1 MRGQYTKTAV
11 AGVALALGC
20 LCAGCGSGGARAD
33 VRSVSARFSRAL
45 AAHDGVAACATLSDQ
60 ARAHLENE
68 EAKSCQEA
76 ITGLGLRPSAVR
88 RVQVYL
94 TSAKADLADGDSLY
108 LSNGSDGWRLDAAG
122 CKPEGGKP
130 ADRPYNCALET

>member
-1 MRGQYTKTAV
+1 MRVRFAKTAA
-11 AGVALALGC
+11 AGVALVLGC
-20 LCAGCGSGGARAD
+20 SCVGCGGGGARGE
-33 VRSVSARFSRAL
+33 VRLVSARFVRAL
-45 AAHDGVAACATLSDQ
+45 AADDGVAACATLSRQ

-68 EAKSCQEA
+68 EAKSCGQA

-94 TSAKADLADGDSLY
+94 TSAKADLADGDSVF

-130 ADRPYNCALET
+130 ADRPYDCALET